1 MKRIYSKL
9 FHVDSAG
16 EYFYMTEQELMNKL
30 DSLDSFRHL
39 CLPVYDLES
48 GKVEGKRVLS
58 SSNAS
63 YKNRAI
69 YLLAELLKGYEL
81 YFPVYKDEEISLLSI
96 KDEERRIYH
105 FSFDSENERAVWK
118 LSELC
123 GKDYEIV
130 LVREKGR
137 IEYTNLS
144 SISISELFAPLN
156 F

>member
-1 MKRIYSKL
+1 
-9 FHVDSAG
+9 
-16 EYFYMTEQELMNKL
+16 
-30 DSLDSFRHL
+30 
-39 CLPVYDLES
+39 
-48 GKVEGKRVLS
+48 
-58 SSNAS
+58 
-63 YKNRAI
+63 
-69 YLLAELLKGYEL
+69 LAELLKGYEL

-130 LVREKGR
+130 LVRDKGR